1 MYDYDV
7 IVVGGGHAG
16 CEAALAAAKRGSKVL
31 LITANMGLVGQMS
44 CNPAM
49 GGVAK
54 GQIVREIDA
63 LGGGSGI
70 ISDKSAIQFRML
82 NLSKGPAMWSPRT
95 QNDRMLF
102 SWEWRLLLES
112 IPNVSFWQDTVK
124 SLIVDGV
131 SIQGVTTSMG
141 QSFLSRSVV
150 LTNGT
155 FLNGLIHI
163 GEKQFGGGRMGES
176 ASYGVTE
183 CLQDLGFVSG
193 RMKTGTPP
201 RVDGRSLDYS
211 KMEIQEGDSN
221 PSKFSFW
228 DTEPLKRQL
237 PCHITYT
244 NLETHALLEEGF
256 DRSPMFNGAIQS
268 SGPRYC
274 PSIEDKINRFRDRD
288 RHQIFVEPEG
298 WKTVEIYV
306 NGFSTSLP
314 DDVQVRA
321 LQSIP
326 GFAKAKIFRPGYAI
340 EYDYFPPTQLRAT
353 LETKLVKNLFF
364 AGQINGTTGY
374 EEAACQGL
382 IAGINAHSVAHNLD
396 PFVLNR
402 DEAYIGVLIDDLITK
417 GTEEPYRM
425 FTSRAEFRILLRQDN
440 ADARLVYK
448 GYALGMLNDDQI
460 KLFESK
466 QRDVEQVLSFSRSY
480 GIKPE
485 EVNDIL
491 FDKNSSQLTQ
501 QVKLVQLVSR
511 PNLSLKDFEHL
522 DFFKHGAWS
531 SDVTEQAEIL
541 IKYEGY
547 IEREK
552 ENADKLNRLEGLKI
566 PDHFDYDGLLSL
578 SAEAKQKLKRTA
590 PTTIGQAK
598 RISGVSPSDIQ
609 VLLIS
614 LGR

>member
-1 MYDYDV
+1 MNSFDV
-7 IVVGGGHAG
+7 IVVGAGHAG

-31 LITANMGLVGQMS
+31 MITANMGVIGQMS

-70 ISDKSAIQFRML
+70 VSDKSAIQFRML
-82 NLSKGPAMWSPRT
+82 NRSKGPAMWSPRT

-102 SWEWRLLLES
+102 AWEWRLLLES
-112 IPNVSFWQDTVK
+112 TPNVLFWQDMVNRI
-124 SLIVDGV
+124 IVNGDRVSGV
-131 SIQGVTTSMG
+131 VTAMG
-141 QSFLSRSVV
+141 QKFYAGAVV

-155 FLNGLIHI
+155 FLNGVIHI
-163 GEKQFGGGRMGES
+163 GENQYRGGRMGEG
-176 ASYGVTE
+176 ASYGITE
-183 CLQDLGFVSG
+183 CLRELGFESG

-211 KMEIQEGDSN
+211 KMEVQPGDEN

-228 DTEPLKRQL
+228 DTKPLAKQL
-237 PCHITYT
+237 PCYITYT
-244 NLETHALLEEGF
+244 NQTTHEMLEEGF

-268 SGPRYC
+268 TGPRYC

-314 DDVQVRA
+314 EDVQQRA
-321 LQSIP
+321 LKSIP
-326 GFAKAKIFRPGYAI
+326 GFEKALIFRPGYAI
-340 EYDYFPPTQLRAT
+340 EYDYFPPTQLTHT

-382 IAGINAHSVAHNLD
+382 IAGINAHSNVHGLA
-396 PFVLNR
+396 PFVLSR

-440 ADARLVYK
+440 ADARLVQK
-448 GYALGMLNDDQI
+448 GYDLGLI
-460 KLFESK
+460 T
-466 QRDVEQVLSFSRSY
+466 VEQLEKFKSKYEEVQAVLHYSKVQ
-480 GIKPE
+480 GVKPE
-485 EVNDIL
+485 EVNSL
-491 FDKNSSQLTQ
+491 LLDKGSAPISQQ
-501 QVKLVQLVSR
+501 IKLAQLISR
-511 PNLSLKDFEHL
+511 PGLGFADFSYLPYFQERNFPL
-522 DFFKHGAWS
+522 E
-531 SDVTEQAEIL
+531 VLEQAEIL

-552 ENADKLNRLEGLKI
+552 ENAEKLQRLEELKI
-566 PDHFDYDGLLSL
+566 PPSFDYDSLVSL
-578 SAEAKQKLKRTA
+578 SAEAKEKLKRIRPA
-590 PTTIGQAK
+590 SIGQAK
-598 RISGVSPSDIQ
+598 RISGVSPADIQ
-609 VLLIS
+609 VLLIT